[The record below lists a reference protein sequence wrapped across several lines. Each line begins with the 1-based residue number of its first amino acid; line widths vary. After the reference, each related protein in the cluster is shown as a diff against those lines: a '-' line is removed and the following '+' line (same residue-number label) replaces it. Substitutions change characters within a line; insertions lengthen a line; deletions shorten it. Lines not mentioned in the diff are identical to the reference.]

1 MADQE
6 VIKHTKKIFKIWSSP
21 EHSFWHKVKEFFLEI
36 FIIVF
41 AVTLSIWLH
50 ERSEHQHQQQE
61 VKEFLL
67 GIRADFLSDIKEMN
81 EDRESYLNQGKVFK
95 YISSVKLGKPISADT
110 ISKYENFLFNTTRLN
125 QNSGR
130 FEGFKASGK
139 IGLIEDKAIQNDIM
153 DLYQESIPSL
163 LLSTDGYIDRKN
175 AFFAFRIKNEKR
187 LTDSTT
193 NFLSLLATDE
203 AHNLSYILS
212 GTGEIRERYDICIK
226 KMNEIVANIDKKY
239 GKAD

>member
-21 EHSFWHKVKEFFLEI
+21 EHSFWHKVREFFVEI

-41 AVTLSIWLH
+41 AVSLSIWLH

-67 GIRADFLSDIKEMN
+67 GIREDFLSDIEEMTEDKEN
-81 EDRESYLNQGKVFK
+81 YLNQGKVFK
-95 YISSVKLGKPISADT
+95 YIYSVKLGQPVSADS
-110 ISKYENFLFNTTRLN
+110 IYKYRNYLFNTTRLN

-130 FEGFKASGK
+130 FDGFKASGK
-139 IGLIEDKAIQNDIM
+139 IGLIEDQTIQNDIM

-175 AFFAFRIKNEKR
+175 DFFAFRIKNEKR

-203 AHNLSYILS
+203 AHNLSYILA
-212 GTGEIRERYDICIK
+212 GTGEIRERYDICIE
-226 KMNEIVANIDKKY
+226 KMKQIVGKIDKNY
-239 GKAD
+239 RSSE

>member
-1 MADQE
+1 MAEQE
-6 VIKHTKKIFKIWSSP
+6 VIKHTKKIYKIWSSK
-21 EHSFWHKVKEFFLEI
+21 EHSFWHKVREFFVEI

-50 ERSEHQHQQQE
+50 ERSEHAHQQEE

-67 GIRADFLSDIKEMN
+67 GIRADFLSDIREMKE
-81 EDRESYLNQGKVFK
+81 DKQSYLNQGTIFK
-95 YISSVKLGKPISADT
+95 YIHSVKVGQNVSADS
-110 ISKYENFLFNTTRLN
+110 ISKYHNYLFNTTRLN

-139 IGLIEDKAIQNDIM
+139 IGLIEDEAIQNDIM

-175 AFFAFRIKNEKR
+175 AFFAFQIKNEKR

-212 GTGEIRERYDICIK
+212 GTGEIRERYDVCID
-226 KMNEIVANIDKKY
+226 KMNKIVANIDKKY
-239 GKAD
+239 GKGE

>member
-21 EHSFWHKVKEFFLEI
+21 EHSFWHKVREFFLEI

-41 AVTLSIWLH
+41 AVSLSIWLH
-50 ERSEHQHQQQE
+50 ERSEHQHQQEE

-67 GIRADFLSDIKEMN
+67 GIRADFLSDIKEMK
-81 EDRESYLNQGKVFK
+81 EDKKSYLNQGKVFK
-95 YISSVKLGKPISADT
+95 YVYSVKLGQPVSADS
-110 ISKYENFLFNTTRLN
+110 IYKYRNYLFNTTRLN

-139 IGLIEDKAIQNDIM
+139 IGLIEDEIIQNDIM

-163 LLSTDGYIDRKN
+163 LLSTDAYIDRKN
-175 AFFAFRIKNEKR
+175 AFFAFQIKNEKR

-193 NFLSLLATDE
+193 NFLSLLATEE

-226 KMNEIVANIDKKY
+226 KMNQIVANIDKKY
-239 GKAD
+239 GNAD